1 MTVKLILLFMKPIS
15 EIKQR
20 EILALLS
27 VGCSRRT
34 AARYVNCTQKAID
47 ELARTNPDFAEKLRR
62 AEANLEIESIKNMFN
77 AAKQEK
83 NWRASAWLLERKSPQ
98 EFLKK
103 KPDVIPAGLL
113 DTLLNRIV
121 TLLIEECPA
130 AVQRKG
136 LLKKL
141 DVIRME
147 TIAAL
152 GEEDKK

>member
-1 MTVKLILLFMKPIS
+1 MKPIS

-83 NWRASAWLLERKSPQ
+83 NWRASAWVLERKSPQ

-152 GEEDKK
+152 GDNDKK

>member
-1 MTVKLILLFMKPIS
+1 MKPPIS

-83 NWRASAWLLERKSPQ
+83 NWRASAWVLERKSPQ

-103 KPDVIPAGLL
+103 KPDVIPSGLL

-152 GEEDKK
+152 GDNDKK

>member
-1 MTVKLILLFMKPIS
+1 MKPIS

-83 NWRASAWLLERKSPQ
+83 NWRASAWVLERKSPQ

>member
-1 MTVKLILLFMKPIS
+1 MKPIS

-83 NWRASAWLLERKSPQ
+83 NWRASAWVLERKSPE

-152 GEEDKK
+152 GEDDKK

>member
-1 MTVKLILLFMKPIS
+1 MKPIS

-47 ELARTNPDFAEKLRR
+47 ELAQANPEFAEKLRK
-62 AEANLEIESIKNMFN
+62 AEANMEIESIKNMFN

-83 NWRASAWLLERKSPQ
+83 NWRASAWLLERKSPE

-152 GEEDKK
+152 GEDNKK

>member
-1 MTVKLILLFMKPIS
+1 MKPIS

-47 ELARTNPDFAEKLRR
+47 ELAQANPEFAEKLRR
-62 AEANLEIESIKNMFN
+62 AEANMEIESIKNMFN

-83 NWRASAWLLERKSPQ
+83 NWRASAWLLERKSPE

-152 GEEDKK
+152 GDNDKK

>member
-1 MTVKLILLFMKPIS
+1 MKPIS

-34 AARYVNCTQKAID
+34 AARYVNCTQKSID

-83 NWRASAWLLERKSPQ
+83 NWRASAWVLERKSPQ

>member
-1 MTVKLILLFMKPIS
+1 MKPIS

-83 NWRASAWLLERKSPQ
+83 NWRASAWVLERKSPQ

-103 KPDVIPAGLL
+103 KPDVIPSGLL

-152 GEEDKK
+152 GDNDKK

>member
-1 MTVKLILLFMKPIS
+1 MKPIS

-34 AARYVNCTQKAID
+34 AARYVNCIQKAID
-47 ELARTNPDFAEKLRR
+47 ELAQTNPDFAEKLRR

-152 GEEDKK
+152 GEDDKK

>member
-1 MTVKLILLFMKPIS
+1 MKPIS

-20 EILALLS
+20 EILVLLS

-47 ELARTNPDFAEKLRR
+47 ELAQANPDFAEKLRK

-83 NWRASAWLLERKSPQ
+83 NWRASAWLLERKSPE
-98 EFLKK
+98 EFQKK

-152 GEEDKK
+152 GDDDKK

>member
-1 MTVKLILLFMKPIS
+1 MKPIS

-47 ELARTNPDFAEKLRR
+47 ELAQANPDFAEKLRK

-152 GEEDKK
+152 GDDNKK

>member
-1 MTVKLILLFMKPIS
+1 MKPIS

-47 ELARTNPDFAEKLRR
+47 ELAQANPEFAEKLRR

-83 NWRASAWLLERKSPQ
+83 NWRASAWLLERKSPE

-103 KPDVIPAGLL
+103 KPDVIPTGLL

-141 DVIRME
+141 DVFRME

-152 GEEDKK
+152 GDNDKK

>member
-1 MTVKLILLFMKPIS
+1 MKPIS

-47 ELARTNPDFAEKLRR
+47 ELAQNNPDFAEKLRR
-62 AEANLEIESIKNMFN
+62 AEANMEIESIKNMFN

-83 NWRASAWLLERKSPQ
+83 NWRASAWLLERKSPE

-152 GEEDKK
+152 GDDDKK

>member
-1 MTVKLILLFMKPIS
+1 MKPIS

-47 ELARTNPDFAEKLRR
+47 ELAQTNPDFAEKLRR

-152 GEEDKK
+152 GEDDKK

>member
-1 MTVKLILLFMKPIS
+1 MKPIS

-47 ELARTNPDFAEKLRR
+47 ELAQANPEFAEKLRR
-62 AEANLEIESIKNMFN
+62 AEANMEIESIKNMFN

-83 NWRASAWLLERKSPQ
+83 NWRASAWLLERKSPE

-152 GEEDKK
+152 DNKDEK

>member
-1 MTVKLILLFMKPIS
+1 MKPIS

-83 NWRASAWLLERKSPQ
+83 NWRASAWVLERKSPQ

-152 GEEDKK
+152 DDDDKK

>member
-1 MTVKLILLFMKPIS
+1 LTAIQIQLFMKPIS

-47 ELARTNPDFAEKLRR
+47 ELAQANPDFAEKLRK

-83 NWRASAWLLERKSPQ
+83 NWRASAWLLERKSPE
-98 EFLKK
+98 EFQKK

-152 GEEDKK
+152 GDDDKK

>member
-1 MTVKLILLFMKPIS
+1 MKPIS

>member
-1 MTVKLILLFMKPIS
+1 MKPIS

-47 ELARTNPDFAEKLRR
+47 ELAQANPDFAEKLRK

-83 NWRASAWLLERKSPQ
+83 NWRASAWLLERKSPE
-98 EFLKK
+98 EFQKK

-152 GEEDKK
+152 GDDDKK

>member
-1 MTVKLILLFMKPIS
+1 
-15 EIKQR
+15 
-20 EILALLS
+20 
-27 VGCSRRT
+27 
-34 AARYVNCTQKAID
+34 
-47 ELARTNPDFAEKLRR
+47 
-62 AEANLEIESIKNMFN
+62 MFN
-77 AAKQEK
+77 AAKKEK
-83 NWRASAWLLERKSPQ
+83 NWRASAWVLERKSPQ

-103 KPDVIPAGLL
+103 KPDVIPSGLL

-152 GEEDKK
+152 GDDDKK

>member
-1 MTVKLILLFMKPIS
+1 MKPIS

-47 ELARTNPDFAEKLRR
+47 ELAQANPEFAEKLRK

-83 NWRASAWLLERKSPQ
+83 NWRASAWLLERKSPD

-152 GEEDKK
+152 GNDDKK

>member
-1 MTVKLILLFMKPIS
+1 MKPIS

-83 NWRASAWLLERKSPQ
+83 NWRASAWVLERKSPQ

-103 KPDVIPAGLL
+103 KPDVIPSGLL

-152 GEEDKK
+152 GEDDKK

>member
-1 MTVKLILLFMKPIS
+1 MKPIS

-47 ELARTNPDFAEKLRR
+47 ELAQANPEFAEKLRK
-62 AEANLEIESIKNMFN
+62 AEANMEIESIKNMFN

-83 NWRASAWLLERKSPQ
+83 NWRASAWLLERKSPE

-152 GEEDKK
+152 GDDNKK

>member
-1 MTVKLILLFMKPIS
+1 MKPIS

-83 NWRASAWLLERKSPQ
+83 NWRASAWVLERKSPQ

-152 GEEDKK
+152 SEDDKK

>member
-1 MTVKLILLFMKPIS
+1 MKPIS

-83 NWRASAWLLERKSPQ
+83 NWRASAWVLERKSPQ

-103 KPDVIPAGLL
+103 KPDVIPSGLL

-152 GEEDKK
+152 GDDDKK

>member
-1 MTVKLILLFMKPIS
+1 MSKPLS

-47 ELARTNPDFAEKLRR
+47 ELAQESAEFASRLHR
-62 AEANLEIESIKNMFN
+62 AEANLEIESVKTVFN

-83 NWRASAWLLERKSPQ
+83 YWRASAWVLERKSPQ
-98 EFLKK
+98 EFLKL
-103 KPDVIPAGLL
+103 KPDTVPSSLL
-113 DTLLNRIV
+113 DALLNRIV
-121 TLLIEECPA
+121 SLLVEECPA

-141 DVIRME
+141 DTIRME

-152 GEEDKK
+152 TESEEKPQK

>member
-1 MTVKLILLFMKPIS
+1 MKPIS

-83 NWRASAWLLERKSPQ
+83 NWRASAWVLERKSPQ

-103 KPDVIPAGLL
+103 KPDVIPRWA
-113 DTLLNRIV
+113 TTTRN
-121 TLLIEECPA
+121 
-130 AVQRKG
+130 KF
-136 LLKKL
+136 
-141 DVIRME
+141 
-147 TIAAL
+147 
-152 GEEDKK
+152 

>member
-1 MTVKLILLFMKPIS
+1 MKPIS

-47 ELARTNPDFAEKLRR
+47 ELAQANPDFAEKLRR
-62 AEANLEIESIKNMFN
+62 AEANMEIESIKNMFN

-83 NWRASAWLLERKSPQ
+83 NWRASAWLLERKSPE

-152 GEEDKK
+152 GDDDKK

>member
-1 MTVKLILLFMKPIS
+1 MKPIS

-47 ELARTNPDFAEKLRR
+47 ELAQKDPGFAEKLRR
-62 AEANLEIESIKNMFN
+62 AEATMEIESIKNMFN

-152 GEEDKK
+152 GEDDKK

>member
-1 MTVKLILLFMKPIS
+1 MKPIS

-152 GEEDKK
+152 GEDDKK

>member
-1 MTVKLILLFMKPIS
+1 MKPIS

-47 ELARTNPDFAEKLRR
+47 ELARTNPDFAEKLRK

-83 NWRASAWLLERKSPQ
+83 NWRASAWVLERKSPQ

-152 GEEDKK
+152 GEDDKK

>member
-1 MTVKLILLFMKPIS
+1 MKPIS

-83 NWRASAWLLERKSPQ
+83 NWRASAWVLERKSPQ

-103 KPDVIPAGLL
+103 KPDVIPSGLL

-152 GEEDKK
+152 DDDKK

>member
-1 MTVKLILLFMKPIS
+1 MKPIS

-47 ELARTNPDFAEKLRR
+47 ELARTNPDFAEKLRK
-62 AEANLEIESIKNMFN
+62 AEANLEIESIRNMFN

-83 NWRASAWLLERKSPQ
+83 NWRASAWVLERKSPQ
-98 EFLKK
+98 EFLKR
-103 KPDVIPAGLL
+103 KPNVIPSELL
-113 DTLLNRIV
+113 DTLLSRIIA
-121 TLLIEECPA
+121 LIIEACPA
-130 AVQRKG
+130 AVQRKD

-141 DVIRME
+141 DVIRKEAM
-147 TIAAL
+147 AAL
-152 GEEDKK
+152 NAKDKK

>member
-1 MTVKLILLFMKPIS
+1 MKPIP
-15 EIKQR
+15 EKKQR

-27 VGCSRRT
+27 MGCSRMT

-47 ELARTNPDFAEKLRR
+47 ELAQNNPDFAEKLRR

-77 AAKQEK
+77 AATQEK
-83 NWRASAWLLERKSPQ
+83 NWRASAWVLERKSPQ

-152 GEEDKK
+152 GEDDKK

>member
-1 MTVKLILLFMKPIS
+1 MKPIS

-47 ELARTNPDFAEKLRR
+47 ELAQANPEFAEKLRR
-62 AEANLEIESIKNMFN
+62 AEANMEIESIKNMFN

-83 NWRASAWLLERKSPQ
+83 NWRASAWLLERKSPE

-113 DTLLNRIV
+113 DTPLNRIV

-152 GEEDKK
+152 GDEDKK

>member
-1 MTVKLILLFMKPIS
+1 MKPIS

-83 NWRASAWLLERKSPQ
+83 NWRASACVLERKSPQ

-103 KPDVIPAGLL
+103 KPDVIPSGLL

-152 GEEDKK
+152 GDDDKK

>member
-1 MTVKLILLFMKPIS
+1 MKPIS

-83 NWRASAWLLERKSPQ
+83 NWRAAAWLLERKSPQ

-152 GEEDKK
+152 GEDDKK

>member
-1 MTVKLILLFMKPIS
+1 MKPPIS

-47 ELARTNPDFAEKLRR
+47 ELAQANPDFAEKLRK

-83 NWRASAWLLERKSPQ
+83 NWRASAWLLERKSPE

-152 GEEDKK
+152 GDNDKK

>member
-1 MTVKLILLFMKPIS
+1 MKPIS

-83 NWRASAWLLERKSPQ
+83 NWRASAWVLERKSPQ

-152 GEEDKK
+152 GEDDKK